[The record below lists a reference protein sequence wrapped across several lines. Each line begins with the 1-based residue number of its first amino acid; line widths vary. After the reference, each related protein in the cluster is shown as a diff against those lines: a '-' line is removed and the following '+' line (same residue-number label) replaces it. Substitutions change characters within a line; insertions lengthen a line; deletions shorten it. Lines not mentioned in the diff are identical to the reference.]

1 MSDSQADSQ
10 TPSNTDAQLE
20 QEIAAALGDQS
31 VDDLMAQDEAR
42 QAAASDEA
50 SQESQHEDKPDGE
63 KKQARPSS
71 EKVEFSLKRGRILSV
86 RGDDVFVELAG
97 VDARL
102 QGVVPASQFD
112 RPPRLG
118 SIMDFVV
125 DRIDEDQG
133 LMHLSREGAVS
144 VATWEHLDRG
154 SVVEARVVG
163 HNKGGLELE
172 MPGNINSFM
181 PASQIDRK
189 HIDDFST
196 MVGEKL
202 TAVVQEIDRRAKKLV
217 LSRRQHLEQQREAQR
232 AKVLGEL
239 EEGQTREGVVSGL
252 VPYGAFIDLG
262 GVDGLVHISDLSYTH
277 VDKPEEVV
285 KEGQTV
291 RVKVL
296 KVNAESEK
304 IKLGLKQVEPD
315 PWEEVLATL
324 KVADVISGKVVRN
337 VEFGSFVEI
346 RPGVEGLAP
355 ISELS
360 WSRIRHPNDIVKEG
374 DTIRVKVLQI
384 EPDRRRIS
392 LSLKQAEGD
401 PWIGAEGKYARNS
414 LVEGK
419 VVRIVD
425 FGAFVELEPGV
436 EALAPIAE
444 LSKDRINRVEQVLN
458 EGETRQFRVLV
469 VDEEQRRAR
478 LSVRAV
484 EDPAAAESAPQQ
496 PDKSRARVKK
506 RDPSTLRGGIGSGG
520 GMGTGLGDLKL

>member
-1 MSDSQADSQ
+1 MSDSQDESQ
-10 TPSNTDAQLE
+10 TPANTDAQLE

-31 VDDLMAQDEAR
+31 VDDLMAEDEA
-42 QAAASDEA
+42 QQEAAASKDAADDSDSKGETKPA
-50 SQESQHEDKPDGE
+50 RRGSDKI
-63 KKQARPSS
+63 
-71 EKVEFSLKRGRILSV
+71 EFTMKRGRILSV
-86 RGDDVFVELAG
+86 RGDDVFVELTG

-102 QGVVPASQFD
+102 QGVVPASQFN

-125 DRIDEDQG
+125 DRVDEDQG
-133 LMHLSREGAVS
+133 LMYLSREGAVS
-144 VATWEHLDRG
+144 VATWEHLEKG
-154 SVVEARVVG
+154 SVVEARVIG

-172 MPGNINSFM
+172 MPGNINAFM

-196 MVGEKL
+196 LVGEKL
-202 TAVVQEIDRRAKKLV
+202 TAVVQEIDRRGKKLV

-262 GVDGLVHISDLSYTH
+262 GVDGLVHISDLAYTH
-277 VDKPEEVV
+277 VDKPEEIV

-296 KVNAESEK
+296 KVNTDTEK

-315 PWEEVLATL
+315 PWEEVLGTL
-324 KVADVISGKVVRN
+324 NVGDIVSGKVVRN

-360 WSRIRHPNDIVKEG
+360 WSRIRHPNDVVKEG
-374 DTIRVKVLQI
+374 DTVRLKVLQI

-401 PWIGAEGKYARNS
+401 PWIGAEGKYQKNS
-414 LVEGK
+414 LVDGK

-444 LSKDRINRVEQVLN
+444 LSKDRINRVEQVLT
-458 EGETRQFRVLV
+458 EGETRQFRVLD

-484 EDPAAAESAPQQ
+484 EDPAAAEPAPEA
-496 PDKSRARVKK
+496 PSKSQAKVKK